1 MDSSEPS
8 HHIDSRILDQLL
20 CLSQQLFQNSV
31 QQIGSKKPFITSNS
45 HSISPISPAA
55 KLLEAA
61 KVLQTA
67 GLLLEISSAS
77 KESKEAK
84 EAKEATDGNELITK
98 SMVKKPSKLSKFS
111 KQIAKP
117 SRNLRKGLDE
127 PIPWTAI
134 YNGILHELKKL
145 EYLNII
151 LPDDIAVEQVLTY
164 DTFIKSHAYAEF
176 KVHLSNNLIVPISN
190 APIYPNKG
198 MCSTSLDNLVYGLLI
213 NSIKAGA
220 WKLQMERTT
229 DGVKFYTYIN
239 NSIKIQKSRK

>member
-8 HHIDSRILDQLL
+8 HHIDSGILDQLL

-31 QQIGSKKPFITSNS
+31 QQIGSKNPFITSN
-45 HSISPISPAA
+45 SPISPAA

-67 GLLLEISSAS
+67 GLLLEISSTS
-77 KESKEAK
+77 KESKEEK
-84 EAKEATDGNELITK
+84 EAKEATERNELITK

-151 LPDDIAVEQVLTY
+151 FPDDIAVEQVLTY

-176 KVHLSNNLIVPISN
+176 KVHMSNNLIVPIRN

-220 WKLQMERTT
+220 WQLQMERTA